1 MVEGRDDVILDLS
14 GDLEALKTQV
24 RYVLC
29 FAIAV
34 VGVHSMYFNKN
45 MERCPYFEGL
55 RPLANIA
62 YLHRRVM

>member
-29 FAIAV
+29 FTLAD
-34 VGVHSMYFNKN
+34 VG
-45 MERCPYFEGL
+45 ERL
-55 RPLANIA
+55 NI
-62 YLHRRVM
+62 LI